1 MESSVKTKN
10 ILTLSFFF
18 LVGFLCGF
26 TVASLGKEGISIIL
40 EEIKGEKVVDINI
53 QEEEKVETDQ
63 PLIEESSERDLCP
76 IRVDISG
83 AVKKPGVYCLEKDSA
98 VVDLVKKANGFV
110 DGFAQKYVSM
120 RVNLATLLTDN
131 SKIYIPFEEDSI
143 CKLIDFKLP
152 KEITNITEPKPPA
165 ELVEEENICVS
176 INSASKTQLETLN
189 GVGPSTA
196 QKIIDARPYEKLED
210 IMNVSGIGQAT
221 FDKFK
226 NQICL

>member
-10 ILTLSFFF
+10 IFILFSFF
-18 LVGFLCGF
+18 LIGFLCGF
-26 TVASLGKEGISIIL
+26 IVASLGKEGISIIM
-40 EEIKGEKVVDINI
+40 EEIKGEKVVEIEI
-53 QEEEKVETDQ
+53 LEEDNTVIEQ
-63 PLIEESSERDLCP
+63 PLIEEEVQKDLCP

-83 AVKKPGVYCLEKDSA
+83 AVKKPGIYCLEKDSA
-98 VVDLVKKANGFV
+98 VVDLVKKANGFA

-143 CKLIDFKLP
+143 CQVIDFKLQ
-152 KEITNITEPKPPA
+152 KEITNITEPNPPE
-165 ELVEEENICVS
+165 ELVEEENECVS
-176 INSASKTQLETLN
+176 INGATKVQLETLN

-196 QKIIDARPYEKLED
+196 QKIIDGRPYQKLED
-210 IMNVSGIGQAT
+210 LMKVSGIGQST

-226 NQICL
+226 DQICL